1 MVTLVILCIMSSILD
16 KMYEKGGEYILTLE
30 GRFQG
35 LPIHAACGYGQI
47 KSVEKLVKWDRKSDQ
62 LVTLKTAS
70 VPADLPA
77 FANTTEP
84 KQMTNEV
91 NLK

>member
-1 MVTLVILCIMSSILD
+1 MSSILE
-16 KMYEKGGEYILTLE
+16 KMYKKGGEYILTLE

-47 KSVEKLVKWDRKSDQ
+47 KSVEKLVKWDRNRKSNQ
-62 LVTLKTAS
+62 LATLKTAS

-84 KQMTNEV
+84 KQMTGEV

>member
-1 MVTLVILCIMSSILD
+1 MVTLVIFCIMSSILD
-16 KMYEKGGEYILTLE
+16 KMYEKGGEYILTLK

-47 KSVEKLVKWDRKSDQ
+47 KSVEKLVEWGKLHQ
-62 LVTLKTAS
+62 LKTLKTAS

-84 KQMTNEV
+84 KQMIDEV